1 MFLTIVGKSSTG
13 KDSVITRLLERHPD
27 AVKLV
32 RETSRPIRAGEIP
45 GKEYNY
51 HSRSEFLQMDEEG
64 KLCEHH
70 VFYAT
75 NNGATQDWHYG
86 TKKFQRN
93 ENGLTVC
100 VGDLEMAKDLM
111 DYCSEIGESFECVLM
126 EVPDDI
132 RRKRQSTRSGAYSD
146 EEWNR
151 RIAAEAKV
159 YSEDRISKV
168 CTKRV
173 VNDGRF
179 TIDQIADFCY
189 QVGMMANLEGDFVTE
204 TVPEEGETV
213 GL

>member
-1 MFLTIVGKSSTG
+1 MFLTIVGKSTTG
-13 KDSVITRLLERHPD
+13 KDTVITRLLERHPD

-32 RETSRPIRAGEIP
+32 RETSRPIRAGETP

-51 HSRSEFLQMDEEG
+51 HSRSEFLKMDEEG

-70 VFYAT
+70 VFYAN
-75 NNGATQDWHYG
+75 NNGVTEDWHYG
-86 TKKFQRN
+86 TTRFPRN
-93 ENGLTVC
+93 ESGLTVC
-100 VGDLEMAKDLM
+100 IGDLEMAQDLQK
-111 DYCSEIGESFECVLM
+111 YCGEIGEPFECVLM

-132 RRKRQSTRSGAYSD
+132 RRQRQSARSGAYSD
-146 EEWNR
+146 AEWNR
-151 RIAAEAKV
+151 RIAAEAEV

-189 QVGMMANLEGDFVTE
+189 QAGMMASIDDELVTE
-204 TVPEEGETV
+204 VDER
-213 GL
+213 